1 MSGFEPLSATQMARI
16 AAAAFADRQAEASR
30 LVRGGGML
38 RGEADRRL
46 APWLAIA
53 CLAGADLP
61 ELEEPL
67 ADLRSK
73 SAHAEPDEADDVWT
87 FSDAQARALLAS
99 DICPRAR
106 WVPLLAKARDA
117 ALRRA
122 EAVAHTQHPDR
133 DTLMATARALRGLA
147 DGLSHD
153 PSGRIDV
160 PAYHEKEPA

>member
-1 MSGFEPLSATQMARI
+1 MSGFEPLPAAQLARI
-16 AAAAFADRQAEASR
+16 AAAAFADRQAEAAR
-30 LVRGGGML
+30 LVRNGGML
-38 RGEADRRL
+38 RGEAERRL

-61 ELEEPL
+61 EL
-67 ADLRSK
+67 
-73 SAHAEPDEADDVWT
+73 DEALAELREKDPDDVWT

-122 EAVAHTQHPDR
+122 ETVAHTQHPDR

-160 PAYHEKEPA
+160 PAYQELETTR

>member
-1 MSGFEPLSATQMARI
+1 MSGFEPLPATQLARI
-16 AAAAFADRQAEASR
+16 AAAAFADRQAEAAR
-30 LVRGGGML
+30 LVRNGGML
-38 RGEADRRL
+38 RGEAERRL

-61 ELEEPL
+61 ELDEAL
-67 ADLRSK
+67 ADLREK
-73 SAHAEPDEADDVWT
+73 DPDNVWT
-87 FSDAQARALLAS
+87 FSDGQARALLAS

-147 DGLSHD
+147 GGLSHD

-160 PAYHEKEPA
+160 PAYQELETTR

>member
-1 MSGFEPLSATQMARI
+1 MSGFEPLSATQLARI

-30 LVRGGGML
+30 LVRNGGML

-67 ADLRSK
+67 ADLREK
-73 SAHAEPDEADDVWT
+73 DPDDVWT

-106 WVPLLAKARDA
+106 WAPLLAKARDA

-153 PSGRIDV
+153 PSGRMDV
-160 PAYHEKEPA
+160 PAFQELEPTR